1 MRYLEINAHLCMRL
15 PLVPTAMR
23 LGGCRWVPCSWTP
36 KLGVRSRR
44 SSVMFPTHIAPCTP
58 WGAGGG
64 ILEEPVPSSWHQV
77 SSLPLSHQA
86 AGAHPCHIPM
96 PNHLCNLCHIALLL
110 RGLLSYLSLCL
121 DEAKPAQLILAARV
135 TLYMCR
141 LLWSKGCF
149 GCLAWATGWG
159 GSCGW

>member
-1 MRYLEINAHLCMRL
+1 
-15 PLVPTAMR
+15 
-23 LGGCRWVPCSWTP
+23 
-36 KLGVRSRR
+36 
-44 SSVMFPTHIAPCTP
+44 MFPTHIAPRTP

-96 PNHLCNLCHIALLL
+96 PNHLCNLCHTALLL

-141 LLWSKGCF
+141 LL
-149 GCLAWATGWG
+149 
-159 GSCGW
+159 